1 MFIQNYLC
9 MNYTYIDIIL
19 LILMDEINVKLN
31 RILEK
36 INLNQLESELNE
48 INNLLSDST
57 IWNNPEKA
65 KTLLQKQ
72 SQIKKRIEQIRS
84 IQKEVDTLNAFYEE
98 YSTLDIELQKELDTE
113 KEKIMQKIYE
123 LEIQIFLNDKY
134 DEGNAIVSIHAGQ
147 GGTEACDWT
156 EMLFRMYSMYCK
168 KKGWEIEVIDIIQ
181 GNEAGI
187 SKIVFEVKGY
197 LAYGYLKKESGVH
210 RLVRISPFNAQGLRQ
225 TSFAGVEVLPVI
237 DNDIDIE
244 IKPEDVVMTTARSGG
259 AGGQNVNKVNTKVIL
274 LHLPTGI
281 QVQCSSERSQIQ
293 NREQAMKL
301 LKSKL
306 YQIEQ
311 EKLEK
316 EKSQLKG
323 EHKIFGW
330 GNQIRNYVLHPYKL
344 VKDLR
349 TDVETDQAE
358 DVLNGEID
366 LFINAEITKLD

>member
-1 MFIQNYLC
+1 MFIHNYLC
-9 MNYTYIDIIL
+9 KNYTYIDIIL
-19 LILMDEINVKLN
+19 LIPMEEINIKLN

-48 INNLLSDST
+48 MNNQLSDST
-57 IWNNPEKA
+57 IWNNPEKS

-84 IQKEVDTLNAFYEE
+84 VQKEIDTLNTFYEE

-113 KEKIMQKIYE
+113 KEKIKQKVYE
-123 LEIQIFLNDKY
+123 LEIQIFLNGKY

-168 KKGWEIEVIDIIQ
+168 KKGWEIEVIDMIQ

-237 DNDIDIE
+237 ENDIDIE
-244 IKPEDVVMTTARSGG
+244 IKPEDIVMTTARSGG

-281 QVQCSSERSQIQ
+281 QVQCSSERSQVQ
-293 NREQAMKL
+293 NKEQAMKL
-301 LKSKL
+301 LKAKL
-306 YQIEQ
+306 FQIEQ
-311 EKLEK
+311 ETLER
-316 EKSQLKG
+316 EKAQLKG

-349 TDVETDQAE
+349 TNVETDQAE

-366 LFINAEITKLD
+366 IFINAEITHLD

>member
-1 MFIQNYLC
+1 
-9 MNYTYIDIIL
+9 
-19 LILMDEINVKLN
+19 MDEINVKLN
-31 RILEK
+31 RISEK
-36 INLNQLESELNE
+36 INLNRLESELNA
-48 INNLLSDST
+48 INDLLSDST

-72 SQIKKRIEQIRS
+72 SQIKKRIDQIRS
-84 IQKEVDTLNAFYEE
+84 IQKEVDTLNTFYEE
-98 YSTLDIELQKELDTE
+98 YSTLEIELQKELDTE
-113 KEKIMQKIYE
+113 KEKIKQKIYE
-123 LEIQIFLNDKY
+123 LEIQIFLNGKY

-187 SKIVFEVKGY
+187 SKVVFEVKGY

-281 QVQCSSERSQIQ
+281 QVQCSSERSQVQ

-301 LKSKL
+301 LKAKL

-316 EKSQLKG
+316 EKSQIKG